1 MDSSTGGS
9 YHKIVGNDE
18 KVLRY
23 ASKKRGHKEAS
34 SLKFYHKAI
43 SWKETI
49 HFNVGPFIP
58 FRFFFL
64 FYTFDLDCFPPAIYL
79 RKIVVECNEIG

>member
-9 YHKIVGNDE
+9 YHKIVANDE

-34 SLKFYHKAI
+34 SLKFYRKAI

-49 HFNVGPFIP
+49 HLNIGPFIP

-64 FYTFDLDCFPPAIYL
+64 VLYF
-79 RKIVVECNEIG
+79 RS